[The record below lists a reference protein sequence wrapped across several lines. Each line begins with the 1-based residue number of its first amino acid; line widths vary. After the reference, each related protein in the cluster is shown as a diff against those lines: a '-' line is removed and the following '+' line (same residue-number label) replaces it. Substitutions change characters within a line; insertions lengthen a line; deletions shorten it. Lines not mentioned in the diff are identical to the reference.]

1 MTTQNS
7 ARKAQAIRK
16 LRRDILSSKVLA
28 TLDKKEGK
36 TTSNEIM
43 ILSRLNLPTLAV
55 TPDRKVTYAKT
66 AEVSDQSLKR

>member
-16 LRRDILSSKVLA
+16 LRRDILSSKVLV

-36 TTSNEIM
+36 PTSREILA
-43 ILSRLNLPTLAV
+43 LSRLNLPSV
-55 TPDRKVTYAKT
+55 TVTTDRKNGYTKT
-66 AEVSDQSLKR
+66 VETSDQGLKR

>member
-36 TTSNEIM
+36 TTSHEIM

-66 AEVSDQSLKR
+66 AEVSDQGLKR